1 MKAFFLLSATAAAFF
16 WLQTPGEA
24 ASQESRSFQGWEA
37 LSAVELG
44 AARGGESPGSWS
56 VSHVDMGADLRD
68 NTVVNSNSGD
78 NLASDGAFAGAHGRA
93 RYSQKAPIK
102 KHVTDKLYKTK
113 THTHKLY

>member
-16 WLQTPGEA
+16 WFQTPGEA

-56 VSHVDMGADLRD
+56 ISHVDMGADLRD

-78 NLASDGAFAGAHGRA
+78 NLASDGAFAGAHGF
-93 RYSQKAPIK
+93 STIIQNSGN
-102 KHVTDKLYKTK
+102 HVIIQNSTIVNLTITK
-113 THTHKLY
+113 